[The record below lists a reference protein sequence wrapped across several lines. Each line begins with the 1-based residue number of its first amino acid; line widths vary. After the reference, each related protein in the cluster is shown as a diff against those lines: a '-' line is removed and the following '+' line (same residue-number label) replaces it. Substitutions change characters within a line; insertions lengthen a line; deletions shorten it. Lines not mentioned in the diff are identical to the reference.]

1 MFESGTK
8 GMRIPQSLT
17 RNEEGDAQ
25 WLRGPERQ
33 VAHSG
38 AKINKKESHFFHFNC
53 ITRKWSFT
61 QTFSIRKY
69 I

>member
-17 RNEEGDAQ
+17 RNEEGDSH

-33 VAHSG
+33 VEHTG
-38 AKINKKESHFFHFNC
+38 A
-53 ITRKWSFT
+53 
-61 QTFSIRKY
+61 
-69 I
+69 

>member
-8 GMRIPQSLT
+8 DMGIPQSLT

-33 VAHSG
+33 VEHTG
-38 AKINKKESHFFHFNC
+38 AKIKIKKNFFF
-53 ITRKWSFT
+53 SF
-61 QTFSIRKY
+61 
-69 I
+69 